1 MRNSTSHILWDS
13 DAKLFESMKGNYQS
27 ANEKKFFE
35 YLFEVEQWDFS
46 MSGDLLLHEDDNE
59 DKIYIMRIDF
69 DEYEVGKDSPDVI
82 ENQHVQGLAD
92 ALALNM
98 KKCGFLDENISLMQ
112 WLKKRDYKG
121 VRYDQNRDFQ

>member
-1 MRNSTSHILWDS
+1 MRNSTIHNLLGVDS
-13 DAKLFESMKGNYQS
+13 KLFESMRGNYQS

-35 YLFEVEQWDFS
+35 YLFDVEQWDFC
-46 MSGDLLLHEDDNE
+46 MSGDLLLHENDNE
-59 DKIYIMRIDF
+59 DKLYIMRIDF
-69 DEYEVGKDSPDVI
+69 DEYEVGKDAPDVL
-82 ENQHVQGLAD
+82 ENKHVQGIAD

-98 KKCGFLDENISLMQ
+98 KECGFLDENITLLQ

>member
-1 MRNSTSHILWDS
+1 
-13 DAKLFESMKGNYQS
+13 MKGNYQS

-69 DEYEVGKDSPDVI
+69 DEYEVGKDSPDVV
-82 ENQHVQGLAD
+82 ENQHVQGIAD

>member
-1 MRNSTSHILWDS
+1 MRNSSIHNLRTS
-13 DAKLFESMKGNYQS
+13 DAKLFESMRDNYQS

-35 YLFEVEQWDFS
+35 YLFDAEQWDFS

-59 DKIYIMRIDF
+59 DKLYIMRVDF
-69 DEYEVGKDSPDVI
+69 DEYEVGKNSTNIP
-82 ENQHVQGLAD
+82 ENQHVQGLAV

-98 KKCGFLDENISLMQ
+98 KEYGFLNENITLLQ

>member
-1 MRNSTSHILWDS
+1 MR
-13 DAKLFESMKGNYQS
+13 GNYQS
-27 ANEKKFFE
+27 ANEKNFFE
-35 YLFEVEQWDFS
+35 YLFDVELWDFS

-59 DKIYIMRIDF
+59 DHLYIMRIGF
-69 DEYEVGKDSPDVI
+69 DEYEIGKDSPNTL

-98 KKCGFLDENISLMQ
+98 KECGFLDENITLWH

>member
-1 MRNSTSHILWDS
+1 MRNSSIHNLWDS
-13 DAKLFESMKGNYQS
+13 DAKLFESMRENYQS
-27 ANEKKFFE
+27 ANEKIFFE
-35 YLFEVEQWDFS
+35 YLFEVQQWDFS

-59 DKIYIMRIDF
+59 DKLYIMRIDF
-69 DEYEVGKDSPDVI
+69 DEYEVGKDSPNAP

-92 ALALNM
+92 AFALNM
-98 KKCGFLDENISLMQ
+98 KESGFLDENITLWQ

>member
-1 MRNSTSHILWDS
+1 MRNSTIHNLWDA
-13 DAKLFESMKGNYQS
+13 DTKLFEAMRGNYQS

-35 YLFEVEQWDFS
+35 YLFDVEQWDFS

-59 DKIYIMRIDF
+59 DQLYIMRVNF
-69 DEYEVGKDSPDVI
+69 DEYEVGKNSPNVP
-82 ENQHVQGLAD
+82 ENRHVQGLAN

-98 KKCGFLDENISLMQ
+98 KKCGFSDENITLFQ